1 MERVV
6 PVLFVLQNSFAF
18 ICHVLSFSMC
28 FLTASYVL
36 SLLCFVA
43 LPNFT

>member
-18 ICHVLSFSMC
+18 IWHVLSIFHVL
-28 FLTASYVL
+28 LTASYVL

-43 LPNFT
+43 LLNST